1 MLFVFGCSFADHC
14 DWMFVDCQH
23 GRCSSV
29 LTEGSLK
36 INRSCYYSSKVN
48 VGIDIRRW
56 RSFSQAFDDEHNYYF
71 YRCTRQ
77 LCNDSMTENSV
88 QMVIHSYAAILDISR
103 PSKPMIMPIT
113 DAIIW
118 FFHFFHSNYL
128 FLKKLVKIYT
138 DELHKKWFFPP

>member
-23 GRCSSV
+23 GRCPSV

-48 VGIDIRRW
+48 VGIDIGRY
-56 RSFSQAFDDEHNYYF
+56 RSFSQALDDEHNYYF

-103 PSKPMIMPIT
+103 PSKSMIMPNT
-113 DAIIW
+113 DAII
-118 FFHFFHSNYL
+118 
-128 FLKKLVKIYT
+128 
-138 DELHKKWFFPP
+138 